1 MFFTRGPILTLH
13 SLTGIF
19 LLFGQSIHVSGS
31 ENKNT
36 AQRYSEQTIV
46 TGTSIESSIADLSGS
61 FHLLTEEQIIRRNK
75 RSTLDLLRQI
85 PGLQISQQGGRGGV
99 STMYLRGGE
108 PNFTMVLVDG
118 IEVNDPTN
126 SRGGSFDFSMLQT
139 DTIERV
145 EIVHGPQSATY
156 GSGSL
161 AGAINV
167 VTRVGAE
174 RFTQQVDLEFGDRG
188 TFDTCYSMR
197 GPLTEGGYTVSIGK
211 TDSGVTVPGVEF
223 DSEFFNAKL
232 KTRAMGGDVELVARY
247 GQSERVAF
255 PEDSGGPQYAVQ
267 NERDFEQLDDFHVG
281 ARARWAVGKHWTT
294 QLRSSWFTR
303 QQKFKSPGILPFDTA
318 PPRGDDADYARTKL
332 HWLNNWQ
339 KYDWLQLGLGA
350 DAVLERGED
359 DAFINF
365 FGLFELPTDYKLN
378 RKTYGQFLE
387 ARLKA
392 ASSWTVN
399 LGLRNDKAEGQTNTV
414 TNRVGISY
422 ALTATGT
429 DFHINYG
436 QGFKLPSFFAL
447 GNAIVGN
454 PDLKPERSENYE
466 IGLTQD
472 LFGGQLRLSFDAYR
486 NNYRDLVDFDS
497 QTFRNVNRNKVIARG
512 ADLSLRSQLHNEI
525 DFTLYLSYLDTEV
538 VGVNSK
544 LRGRPRWHGGASIFY
559 PVSEKIGV
567 NLDYIWNHS
576 NLEAAK
582 PFEVADTN
590 PAGYVELAP
599 FSRVDISINWNIAPS
614 LQMKLAIDN
623 LFDQDYQEAV
633 GFPSIGFEPRI
644 GVQITF

>member
-1 MFFTRGPILTLH
+1 MGTH
-13 SLTGIF
+13 H
-19 LLFGQSIHVSGS
+19 LLLGACLALGQNAFVLASDA
-31 ENKNT
+31 NDKYL
-36 AQRYSEQTIV
+36 RYSEQTIV
-46 TGTSIESSIADLSGS
+46 TGTSIESSIEDLSGS
-61 FHLLTEEQIIRRNK
+61 FHLLSEEQIIRRNK

-139 DTIERV
+139 DTIGRI

-174 RFTQQVDLEFGDRG
+174 QFTQQLELEFGDRG
-188 TFDTCYSMR
+188 TYDTGYSMR
-197 GPLTEGGYTVSIGK
+197 GPLPEGGYTVSIGK
-211 TDSGVTVPGVEF
+211 TDSGVSVPGVEF
-223 DSEFFNAKL
+223 DNEYFNGKL
-232 KTRAMGGDVELVARY
+232 KTRFKGADLELVARY
-247 GQSERVAF
+247 GQSERAAF
-255 PEDSGGPQYAVQ
+255 PEDSGGPQFAVQ
-267 NERDFEQLDDFHVG
+267 NARDFEQLEDLHVG
-281 ARARWAVGKHWTT
+281 ARARWALGKHWTT
-294 QLRSSWFTR
+294 QLRSSWFSR
-303 QQKFKSPGILPFDTA
+303 QQKFESPGILPFDTA
-318 PPRGDDADYARTKL
+318 PPRGDNADYSRTKL

-378 RKTYGQFLE
+378 RKTYGQFFE
-387 ARLKA
+387 ARLKP

-414 TNRVGISY
+414 TNRAGLSY
-422 ALTATGT
+422 SLLATGT
-429 DFHINYG
+429 NFHINYG

-466 IGLTQD
+466 IGLTQN
-472 LFGGQLRLSFDAYR
+472 LFDGQLHLSFDVFR
-486 NNYRDLVDFDS
+486 NKYRDLVDFDS
-497 QTFRNVNRNKVIARG
+497 QTFRNVNRNKVIAKG
-512 ADLSLRSQLHNEI
+512 ADLSLRTQLVNEV
-525 DFTLYLSYLDTEV
+525 DMTMYLSYLDTQV
-538 VGVNSK
+538 VGVNSR
-544 LRGRPRWHGGASIFY
+544 LRGRPRWHGGASFFY
-559 PVSEKIGV
+559 PVSERIGV
-567 NLDYIWNHS
+567 NLEYIWNHT

-582 PFEVADTN
+582 PFEVADEN

-599 FSRVDISINWNIAPS
+599 FSRVDVSVHWNIAPS
-614 LQMKLAIDN
+614 LQLKFAIDN
-623 LFDQDYQEAV
+623 VLDQDYQEAV

>member
-1 MFFTRGPILTLH
+1 MFSVR
-13 SLTGIF
+13 SLLCPSK
-19 LLFGQSIHVSGS
+19 LLLGAYLVVGQSAYVFAVD
-31 ENKNT
+31 EKRNF
-36 AQRYSEQTIV
+36 QRYSEQTIV
-46 TGTSIESSIADLSGS
+46 TGTSIESSIAELSGS
-61 FHLLTEEQIIRRNK
+61 FHLLTEEQIVRRNK
-75 RSTLDLLRQI
+75 RSALDLLRQI

-139 DTIERV
+139 DTIERI

-167 VTRVGAE
+167 VTRAGAE
-174 RFTQQVDLEFGDRG
+174 HFTQQLDLEFGDRG

-197 GPLTEGGYTVSIGK
+197 GPLAEGGYTFSIGK

-223 DSEFFNAKL
+223 DSEYFNGKL
-232 KTRAMGGDVELVARY
+232 QTRIMGADIELVARY
-247 GQSERVAF
+247 GQSERAAF

-267 NERDFEQLDDFHVG
+267 NAKDFEQLEDFHVG
-281 ARARWAVGKHWTT
+281 ARARWSLGKHWTT
-294 QLRSSWFTR
+294 QLRGSWFSR
-303 QQKFKSPGILPFDTA
+303 QQEFESPGILPFDTA
-318 PPRGDDADYARTKL
+318 PPRGDDADYSRSKV
-332 HWLNNWQ
+332 HWLNNWH
-339 KYDWLQLGLGA
+339 KYDWLQLGFGA

-359 DAFINF
+359 DAYINF
-365 FGLFELPTDYKLN
+365 LGLFELPTDYKLN

-387 ARLKA
+387 MRLKPA
-392 ASSWTVN
+392 PSWTVN
-399 LGLRNDKAEGQTNTV
+399 LGLRNDKAEQQSNTV
-414 TNRVGISY
+414 TNRVGLSC
-422 ALTATGT
+422 ALATGT
-429 DFHINYG
+429 DFHISYG

-472 LFGGQLRLSFDAYR
+472 LLDGQLRLSFDVFR

-497 QTFRNVNRNKVIARG
+497 ETFRNVNRNKVIARG
-512 ADLSLRSQLHNEI
+512 ADFSLRAQLLNDIEI
-525 DFTLYLSYLDTEV
+525 TAYLSYLDTEV
-538 VGVNSK
+538 VGVNSQ
-544 LRGRPRWHGGASIFY
+544 LRGRPRWHGGASVFY
-559 PVSEKIGV
+559 PVADGIGV

-582 PFEVADTN
+582 PFEVAGQN

-599 FSRVDISINWNIAPS
+599 YSRVDISMSWQLAQS
-614 LQMKLAIDN
+614 LQLKFAIDN